1 MIRELSTVVLTH
13 DLEEYGLKQG
23 DIDAVV
29 HTYSSGDAYEV
40 EFVTGNG
47 DTIAVVTLH
56 DQDVRLIGGEEILHV
71 RALRNQ
77 VA

>member
-1 MIRELSTVVLTH
+1 MIKELSTVVLTH

-23 DIDAVV
+23 DIGAIV
-29 HTYSSGDAYEV
+29 HTYSAGNAYEV
-40 EFVTGNG
+40 EFVTGSG
-47 DTIAVVTLH
+47 ETIAVATLH

-71 RALRNQ
+71 RTVRKQ